1 MDKGTS
7 EEGEE
12 IGGRDAAYIH
22 TYIHVCVCT
31 HTCIYTM
38 YVQEPAEV
46 RRGTGCPGTGILDSC
61 ELSCGY

>member
-22 TYIHVCVCT
+22 TYIHENVKIHSSLCVLT
-31 HTCIYTM
+31 QSSFKI
-38 YVQEPAEV
+38 
-46 RRGTGCPGTGILDSC
+46 
-61 ELSCGY
+61 

>member
-31 HTCIYTM
+31 HTCIYMKMSKYTHHC
-38 YVQEPAEV
+38 VF
-46 RRGTGCPGTGILDSC
+46 
-61 ELSCGY
+61 